1 MFCGHCGY
9 APVDQG
15 IFCPDCG
22 YRLDFQKAGNSGSEL
37 PFIDAG
43 HAGFWRR
50 FVAHFVDVAII
61 WGGLEI
67 YWMAVSSFGGYW
79 SFEIPHGF
87 WLLIALFF
95 STPFVLAL
103 LTAWRF
109 DAYSFNPFTYIVLA
123 GVLAYYVGS
132 TTAWGSTPGKRL
144 MRIRVVGG
152 DDLQPNLLQVIVRES
167 VGKVLSVVLWIGF
180 LMVAF
185 PKKRGLHAFL
195 TGTKV
200 VVLTAP
206 TRTNVEKRDGGNL

>member
-1 MFCGHCGY
+1 MFCGQCGY
-9 APVDQG
+9 RPVDQG
-15 IFCPDCG
+15 NFCPDCG
-22 YRLDFQKAGNSGSEL
+22 YRLDLQKVDNREVEL
-37 PFIDAG
+37 PFIG
-43 HAGFWRR
+43 VEHAGFWRR
-50 FVAHFVDVAII
+50 FVAHIVDVAII
-61 WGGLEI
+61 WSVLEI
-67 YWMAVSSFGGYW
+67 YWRAISSSGGYW

-87 WLLIALFF
+87 WLLTALFF
-95 STPFVLAL
+95 STPIVLAL

-109 DAYSFNPFTYIVLA
+109 DAYSFDPFAYILLV

-152 DDLQPNLLQVIVRES
+152 NDLQPNLLQVIVRES

-185 PKKRGLHAFL
+185 PKKRGLHDFL